1 MIVLLV
7 ALGLA
12 AVPAAQSGPARTL
25 DIYYVD
31 TEGGQSTLFRS
42 PTGETLLVDTGNA
55 GQRDLDRIL
64 EVLKVAGVTRLD
76 HLLTT
81 HYHGDHYGS
90 LLELVKQIP
99 VARFYDHGE
108 NIEKR
113 DAFTAFKTAY
123 EEVSREKRTVVRPGD
138 RIQMAGLDIRV
149 VASNGDVV
157 KSNLPGGGIPNP
169 ACREFKPRQEVV
181 DDNHQSAGFVMAYG
195 RFRTIDLGD
204 LMWSKEFD
212 LMCPTNRI
220 GTVDLYLTSHHGL
233 ALSGGPVLVHALAP
247 RVAVMNNGPRK
258 GGAVEAL
265 QVLATSPGLE
275 DLWQLHWS
283 QFGGIE
289 HNAPGSFIANLDDL
303 ETTVGVLTAL
313 AAPPASASP
322 AAGLPAAGAPAAGAR
337 RGAAGGRGG
346 AAAAAHT
353 PAHWIKV
360 SAQQDGSFTVTNS
373 RNGFTKSYAARK

>member
-1 MIVLLV
+1 MRAMTVLLV
-7 ALGLA
+7 GLA
-12 AVPAAQSGPARTL
+12 VAVPAAQRGSARTL

-31 TEGGQSTLFRS
+31 TEGGQSTLFRG

-55 GQRDLDRIL
+55 GDRDLGRIL
-64 EVLKVAGVTRLD
+64 EVLKVAGVSRID

-90 LLELVKQIP
+90 MLELAKQVPI
-99 VARFYDHGE
+99 ARFYDHGE

-113 DAFTAFKTAY
+113 EAFTAFRTAY
-123 EEVSREKRTVVRPGD
+123 EALSRDKRTVVRPGD
-138 RIQMAGLDIRV
+138 RIQMTGLDIRV
-149 VASNGDVV
+149 VVSNGEVL
-157 KSNLPGGGIPNP
+157 KTNLPGGGIPNP
-169 ACREFKPRQEVV
+169 ACAEYKAPQETI
-181 DDNHQSAGFVMAYG
+181 DDNHQSAGFVMSFG

-204 LMWSKEFD
+204 LMRSNEFN

-233 ALSGGPVLVHALAP
+233 AQSGGPVLVHALAP
-247 RVAVMNNGPRK
+247 RVAIMNNGPRK
-258 GGAVEAL
+258 GGAVETL
-265 QVLATSPGLE
+265 QILARTPRLQ

-283 QFGGIE
+283 HFGGLE
-289 HNAPGSFIANLDDL
+289 HNAPGAFIANLDDL

-313 AAPPASASP
+313 AAPPAAE
-322 AAGLPAAGAPAAGAR
+322 AR
-337 RGAAGGRGG
+337 RGGGPGRGG

-360 SAQQDGSFTVTNS
+360 SAREDGSFTVTNT
-373 RNGFTKSYAARK
+373 RNGFSKTY

>member
-1 MIVLLV
+1 MRAIAALLV
-7 ALGLA
+7 AALGI
-12 AVPAAQSGPARTL
+12 AVPAAQSGSARTL
-25 DIYYVD
+25 DIYFID

-42 PTGETLLVDTGNA
+42 PGGETLLVDTGNP
-55 GQRDLDRIL
+55 GERDLSRIL
-64 EVLKVAGVTRLD
+64 EVLKVAGVSRLD

-81 HYHGDHYGS
+81 HYHGDHYGG
-90 LLELVKQIP
+90 LLELAKQVP

-113 DAFTAFKTAY
+113 EAFAAFRSAY
-123 EEVSREKRTVVRPGD
+123 EELSRGKRTSLRPGD
-138 RIQMAGLDIRV
+138 RIPVAGLDVRV
-149 VASNGDVV
+149 VASDGQVL
-157 KSNLPGGGIPNP
+157 KTNLPGGGLPNA
-169 ACREFKPRQEVV
+169 ACTSYQPKQENI

-233 ALSGGPVLVHALAP
+233 AQSGGPVLVHALAP

-265 QVLATSPGLE
+265 QTLATSPGLE

-283 QFGGIE
+283 HFGGIE
-289 HNAPGSFIANLDDL
+289 HNAPGAFIANLDDV
-303 ETTVGVLTAL
+303 ETTVGVIRAL
-313 AAPPASASP
+313 AAP
-322 AAGLPAAGAPAAGAR
+322 AAGPGGAAGQAGGR
-337 RGAAGGRGG
+337 RGGRGG
-346 AAAAAHT
+346 AAGAAAAHT

-360 SAQQDGSFTVTNS
+360 SAREDGSFTVTNT
-373 RNGFTKSYAARK
+373 RNGFSKTYAARR